1 MPTINLRAITISA
14 LSAIAAVTIWML
26 VVERAARLIESREM
40 AETQR
45 YDTTLSTGLG
55 SALQRR
61 LAVFSGLKSFVDHN
75 LREMGRQVDGSMKSR
90 MTSFVR
96 PLYENITGFRN
107 FSLAPQGKQAWVF
120 PLKGNE
126 KTLGHDLL
134 NDPRSNVRADV
145 QRAIRTG
152 KQTFS
157 GLYQL
162 RQGGLGLIV
171 RQAIFVDE
179 NFWGLIAMVIDMPP
193 IIEASGVE
201 GPQKNT

>member
-1 MPTINLRAITISA
+1 MPTINLRAIIISA
-14 LSAIAAVTIWML
+14 LSAIDAVTIWVL

-61 LAVFSGLKSFVDHN
+61 LAVFSGLKSLVDHN

-96 PLYENITGFRN
+96 PLYKNITGFRN

-157 GLYQL
+157 GPYQL

-171 RQAIFVDE
+171 RQAIFIDE
-179 NFWGLIAMVIDMPP
+179 IFWG
-193 IIEASGVE
+193 
-201 GPQKNT
+201 

>member
-1 MPTINLRAITISA
+1 MPAINLRAITISA
-14 LSAIAAVTIWML
+14 LAAIAAVTIWVL

-61 LAVFSGLKSFVDHN
+61 LAVFSGLKSFVNHS
-75 LREMGRQVDGSMKSR
+75 LREMGLHADELMASR

-120 PLKGNE
+120 
-126 KTLGHDLL
+126 T
-134 NDPRSNVRADV
+134 S
-145 QRAIRTG
+145 
-152 KQTFS
+152 
-157 GLYQL
+157 
-162 RQGGLGLIV
+162 
-171 RQAIFVDE
+171 
-179 NFWGLIAMVIDMPP
+179 
-193 IIEASGVE
+193 
-201 GPQKNT
+201 